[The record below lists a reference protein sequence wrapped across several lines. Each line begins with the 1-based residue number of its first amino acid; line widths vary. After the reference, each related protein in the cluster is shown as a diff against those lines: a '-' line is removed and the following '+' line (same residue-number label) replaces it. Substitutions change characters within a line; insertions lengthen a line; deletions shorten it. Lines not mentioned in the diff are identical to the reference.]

1 MMPPSFGAEATMRIH
16 RARLG
21 ILLALTL
28 PVLLAACSSRCG
40 IFSRGY
46 PLCGL

>member
-1 MMPPSFGAEATMRIH
+1 MTFN

-21 ILLALTL
+21 TLLALAL
-28 PVLLAACSSRCG
+28 PLLLAACSSRCG